1 MTTLTILGLGPG
13 GAQFLISEAVNHLQ
27 HINALVLRT
36 AIHPTVS
43 QLPAHLQ
50 TSSFDTLYETARDF
64 PSIYRQIAEELVQR
78 VLAGESV
85 TYAVPG
91 HPLVA
96 EATTRHIR
104 ALAQEHGV
112 MVRIIAGLSFVEPV
126 CEALGLDPF
135 ERGLQLIDAL
145 ELGTQASF
153 PSATTPETRG
163 WSEVQ
168 DVGPYVPP
176 TVPFPLIPTQPT
188 LIGQLYNRRV
198 ASAVKLAL
206 LLRYPPEHP
215 LTVVSSAGVPEQMR
229 VRVVPLH
236 ELDHQLDLDHLTVA
250 YLPALA
256 VHEDVRGIDGIQWV
270 VARLLGPQGCP
281 WDREQTHLTLRPYL
295 LEEAH
300 EVLEALDAN
309 DPEAASEELGD
320 LLLQILMH
328 SEMAR
333 QAGDYDFGDV
343 TTHIATKLIRRHP
356 HVFGDLAVSGSADV
370 LRNWEAI
377 KSQEHAAKGK
387 QRKSQLD
394 GIPVSL
400 PALAAAQKLGV
411 KAAKVGFDWPD
422 VAGVWAKVHE
432 ELREIEAAEPAQR
445 SEEFGD
451 LLFVIARLASWL
463 DVDVETALR
472 EANAKFRR
480 RFAACERLANG
491 QDLKQLTPEE
501 LDNLW
506 NQAKREERETSS

>member
-13 GAQFLISEAVNHLQ
+13 GAEFLTAEAVAHLQ
-27 HINALVLRT
+27 HIDALVLRT

-43 QLPAHLQ
+43 QLPSHIQ
-50 TSSFDTLYETARDF
+50 TSSFDSLYETARDF
-64 PSIYRQIAEELVQR
+64 PSIYRQIADELVQR
-78 VLAGESV
+78 ALAGESI

-91 HPLVA
+91 HPLMA

-104 ALAQEHGV
+104 ALAMQHGLP
-112 MVRIIAGLSFVEPV
+112 VRIIAGLSFVEPV
-126 CEALGLDPF
+126 CEALNLDPF

-145 ELGTQASF
+145 ELSAPATF

-168 DVGPYVPP
+168 NISPYLPP
-176 TVPFPLIPTQPT
+176 LIPFPLIPTQST
-188 LIGQLYNRRV
+188 LICQLYNRRV
-198 ASAVKLAL
+198 ASDVKLAL
-206 LLRYPPEHP
+206 LTRYPAEHP
-215 LTVVSSAGVPEQMR
+215 LTIVSAAGVPDQMR

-236 ELDHQLDLDHLTVA
+236 ELDHQVDLDHLTVA
-250 YLPALA
+250 YVPPLA

-281 WDREQTHLTLRPYL
+281 WDREQTHLTLRQYL
-295 LEEAH
+295 LEETH

-309 DPEAASEELGD
+309 DPEATSEELGD

-377 KSQEHAAKGK
+377 KSQEHADKGK
-387 QRKSQLD
+387 QRASFLD
-394 GIPVSL
+394 GVPVSL
-400 PALAAAQKLGV
+400 PALAAAQKLGS

-422 VAGVWAKVHE
+422 IAGVWAKVHE
-432 ELREIEAAEPAQR
+432 ELREINEAEPEQR
-445 SEEFGD
+445 QEEFGD

-463 DVDVETALR
+463 DVDAETALR

-480 RFAACERLANG
+480 RFAVCERLANG
-491 QDLKQLTPEE
+491 RDLKQLSAEE
-501 LDNLW
+501 LDDLW
-506 NQAKREERETSS
+506 NQAKREERQPSR